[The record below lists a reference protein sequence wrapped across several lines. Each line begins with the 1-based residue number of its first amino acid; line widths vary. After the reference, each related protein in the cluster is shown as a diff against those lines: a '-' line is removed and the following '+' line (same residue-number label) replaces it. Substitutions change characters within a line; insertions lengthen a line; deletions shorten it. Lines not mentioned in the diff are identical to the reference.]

1 MKIGNLK
8 LKSRILLAPMLEP
21 NDIAFRLL
29 CKKAG
34 CGLTYTCKN
43 QGSYQLLWG

>member
-1 MKIGNLK
+1 VRVIGFVQGMIIKMKIGKLK
-8 LKSRILLAPMLEP
+8 LKSWFLLAPMLEP

-34 CGLTYTCKN
+34 
-43 QGSYQLLWG
+43 WA